1 MSVLRVS
8 LVGAALSILPAAVVP
23 IARAEPA
30 REVVVALTSPRPGS
44 AARVAR
50 AELTTRIEALGLR
63 FRESLADRLPPAVP
77 PSPGSNAA
85 LRFQLPGVEP
95 GTFAL
100 DPERIWLLEAPD
112 SATAATALEALLTD
126 PGVEWAEPNRVRE
139 FAALRLDLPVPDDPL
154 LLDGRQWGLRNL
166 GPASPWGG
174 VAGADIRALEAWAL
188 CSGSNAVLLAVADTG
203 IDPAH
208 PDLAAMLPDGSPRIV
223 HAVNL
228 TGLEPAGAFADSFYH
243 GTGVA
248 GVMAARTN
256 DGPHFDS
263 LGMAGVCGGN
273 GRDNFGC
280 RLVPIKISPRH
291 SGYAT
296 SYAIS
301 AAALYATAVG
311 ARAMNLSYAG
321 TSPSRLERLAMHWAI
336 ARGCVI
342 VVAAGNSGY
351 PENSGPQ
358 YPAAYAADG
367 LGIQVGAT
375 DRFDQRT
382 YWSSYGQDM
391 DLMAPGLDIWT
402 TYMTYPNAVGT
413 VYPGYVAMSGT
424 SFAAPFVTGAVGLL
438 AAARPELIDVDF
450 KHVLRESAHD
460 IGDPGVD
467 AMTGWGRLDAAAALE
482 AVGPA
487 IGIWHDE
494 VAGQSF
500 RSLGSDTLQ
509 VDEGGFGTLGPWSGR
524 HPAELIEV
532 TANLALPDS
541 FLGLVRVW
549 PRVGGTTTVRGG
561 WRLPYFV
568 PWAEVVEWNPPGTAL
583 PGAACSFTLR
593 GYVYRIATAGRPGC
607 PEDEYVPLP
616 PTQMRFGFTVLGR
629 VDRPPTV
636 TLLTPVAGDTL
647 APGDTLTVRWTAT
660 DPDEVTTVG
669 VDLVQSGRPPLALV
683 RMPAGVGAASVT
695 VPCEAWPG
703 GGELRV
709 TAYDEHG
716 TQRDQAWADAAV
728 QIRAA
733 TCNGGADA
741 ALRFAPN
748 PFRGALRISGPAGT
762 RVTIFDLSGRRR
774 HAAVLDGGGRHLWN
788 GLDDGGRALE
798 PGIYLVSNSGLPHT
812 TKLVKVE
819 WEMYMHLVTTL
830 LLCLLA
836 NPVTVRGE
844 PREPD
849 APAVPIAVTRV
860 GDRILVLDCIDVNV
874 TAIATARG
882 VVVIDTGRSPSLMEA
897 VARRIGREFGRGDV
911 RYVIDT
917 RTPITPPGTR
927 SSRRRSSSRIA
938 TAPCPCAAGRRT
950 RPAPCGTRATR
961 SRRPARSSRP
971 RTRRRPAAR
980 ARGSRP
986 AS

>member
-8 LVGAALSILPAAVVP
+8 LLGAALSVLPAAVAP
-23 IARAEPA
+23 IAQAEPA
-30 REVVVALTSPRPGS
+30 RELVVALAPPRPGG
-44 AARVAR
+44 AARVAQ
-50 AELTTRIEALGLR
+50 AELTTRLEALGLR
-63 FRESLADRLPPAVP
+63 FRESLASRLPPAVAP
-77 PSPGSNAA
+77 MPGSSAA
-85 LRFQLPGVEP
+85 LRFQAPGIETGP
-95 GTFAL
+95 FAL

-112 SATAATALEALLTD
+112 SVTATVALAALLAD

-139 FAALRLDLPVPDDPL
+139 FAALPLDLPVPDDPL
-154 LLDGRQWGLRNL
+154 LRDGRQWGLRNL
-166 GPASPWGG
+166 GSASPWGG

-188 CSGSNAVLLAVADTG
+188 CSGSNDVLLAVADTG

-208 PDLAAMLPDGSPRIV
+208 PDLAAALPDGSPRIV

-228 TGLEPAGAFADSFYH
+228 TGLEPAEAFADSNYH

-263 LGMAGVCGGN
+263 LGMAGVCGGD
-273 GRDNFGC
+273 GRGNFGC
-280 RLVPIKISPRH
+280 RIVPIKISPRH

-321 TSPSRLERLAMHWAI
+321 NYPSRLERLAMHWAI
-336 ARGCVI
+336 ARGCVV
-342 VVAAGNSGY
+342 VVAAGNNGY
-351 PENSGPQ
+351 LTDPRVQ

-382 YWSSYGQDM
+382 TWSSYNQDM

-413 VYPGYVAMSGT
+413 VYPGYVATSGT

-460 IGDPGVD
+460 IGEPGVD

-509 VDEGGFGTLGPWSGR
+509 VDEGGFGTLGHWSGR

-541 FLGLVRVW
+541 FLGPVRVW
-549 PRVGGTTTVRGG
+549 PRVGGTTTVRSG

-568 PWAEVVEWNPPGTAL
+568 PWAEVAEWNPPGTSL
-583 PGAACSFTLR
+583 PGAARSFTLR
-593 GYVYRIATAGRPGC
+593 GYVYRIATVECPGC

-636 TLLTPVAGDTL
+636 TLLAPAAGDTL
-647 APGDTLTVRWTAT
+647 APGDTLTVRWAAT
-660 DPDEVTTVG
+660 DPDQVTTVG
-669 VDLVQSGRPPLALV
+669 VDLVQSGQPPLLLARV
-683 RMPAGVGAASVT
+683 PAGAGVAGVT
-695 VPCEAWPG
+695 VPCGAWPG
-703 GGELRV
+703 GGALRV
-709 TAYDEHG
+709 TAYDENG
-716 TQRDQAWADAAV
+716 TQHDQAWADAALQV
-728 QIRAA
+728 RAA
-733 TCNGGADA
+733 ACNGGTAA

-762 RVTIFDLSGRRR
+762 RITIFDLSGRRR
-774 HAAVLDGGGRHLWN
+774 HEAVLDGGGALVWDGR
-788 GLDDGGRALE
+788 DDSGRAVA
-798 PGIYLVSNSGLPHT
+798 PGLYFARDGNAARP
-812 TKLVKVE
+812 TKLV
-819 WEMYMHLVTTL
+819 
-830 LLCLLA
+830 
-836 NPVTVRGE
+836 
-844 PREPD
+844 
-849 APAVPIAVTRV
+849 
-860 GDRILVLDCIDVNV
+860 RI
-874 TAIATARG
+874 
-882 VVVIDTGRSPSLMEA
+882 E
-897 VARRIGREFGRGDV
+897 
-911 RYVIDT
+911 
-917 RTPITPPGTR
+917 
-927 SSRRRSSSRIA
+927 
-938 TAPCPCAAGRRT
+938 
-950 RPAPCGTRATR
+950 
-961 SRRPARSSRP
+961 
-971 RTRRRPAAR
+971 
-980 ARGSRP
+980 
-986 AS
+986 

>member
-8 LVGAALSILPAAVVP
+8 LLGAALSILPVTVAPLAQ
-23 IARAEPA
+23 AEPTH
-30 REVVVALTSPRPGS
+30 ELVVALAPPRPGS

-50 AELTTRIEALGLR
+50 AELTTRFAALGLS
-63 FRESLADRLPPAVP
+63 FRESLASRLPSTVP

-85 LRFQLPGVEP
+85 LRFQAPGVEP
-95 GTFAL
+95 GPFAL
-100 DPERIWLLEAPD
+100 DPARIWLLEAPD
-112 SATAATALEALLTD
+112 SATAAAALEALLAD

-188 CSGSNAVLLAVADTG
+188 CSGSNDVLLAVADTG

-208 PDLAAMLPDGSPRIV
+208 PDLAATLPDGSPRIV

-228 TGLEPAGAFADSFYH
+228 TGLEPADAFADSFYH

-256 DGPHFDS
+256 DGPHLDS
-263 LGMAGVCGGN
+263 LGMAGVCGGD
-273 GRDNFGC
+273 GRGNFGC
-280 RLVPIKISPRH
+280 RLVPIKVSPRH

-296 SYAIS
+296 SYALS
-301 AAALYATAVG
+301 AAALYATTVG

-321 TSPSRLERLAMHWAI
+321 PSPSRLERLAMHWAI
-336 ARGCVI
+336 ARGCVV

-351 PENSGPQ
+351 SSNPSVM

-375 DRFDQRT
+375 DRFDRRT
-382 YWSSYGQDM
+382 EWSSYGPDM

-402 TYMTYPNAVGT
+402 TYMTYPNAIGT
-413 VYPGYVAMSGT
+413 VYPGYVAAAGT
-424 SFAAPFVTGAVGLL
+424 SFAAPFVTGTVGLL

-467 AMTGWGRLDAAAALE
+467 AMTGWGRLDAAAALD

-500 RSLGSDTLQ
+500 RALDSDTLQ
-509 VDEGGFGTLGPWSGR
+509 VDEGGFGTLGHWSGR
-524 HPAELIEV
+524 RFAELIEV

-541 FLGLVRVW
+541 FLGPVRVW
-549 PRVGGTTTVRGG
+549 PRVGGTTTVRSG

-568 PWAEVVEWNPPGTAL
+568 PWAEVAEWDPPGTAL
-583 PGAACSFTLR
+583 PGTARSFTLR
-593 GYVYRIATAGRPGC
+593 GYLYRIATTDCPGC

-636 TLLTPVAGDTL
+636 TLLAPAAGDTL
-647 APGDTLTVRWTAT
+647 APGDTLTVRWAAT

-669 VDLVQSGRPPLALV
+669 VDLVQSGRPTLALARV
-683 RMPAGVGAASVT
+683 AAGTGAAGVT
-695 VPCEAWPG
+695 VPGGAWPG
-703 GGELRV
+703 AGAVRV

-716 TQRDQAWADAAV
+716 AQHDQAWADAAL

-741 ALRFAPN
+741 TLRCAPN

-774 HAAVLDGGGRHLWN
+774 RATV
-788 GLDDGGRALE
+788 LDDGGAFAWDGRDDSGRVVAPGLYFVRAGTATRL
-798 PGIYLVSNSGLPHT
+798 
-812 TKLVKVE
+812 TKLV
-819 WEMYMHLVTTL
+819 
-830 LLCLLA
+830 
-836 NPVTVRGE
+836 
-844 PREPD
+844 
-849 APAVPIAVTRV
+849 
-860 GDRILVLDCIDVNV
+860 RI
-874 TAIATARG
+874 
-882 VVVIDTGRSPSLMEA
+882 E
-897 VARRIGREFGRGDV
+897 
-911 RYVIDT
+911 
-917 RTPITPPGTR
+917 
-927 SSRRRSSSRIA
+927 
-938 TAPCPCAAGRRT
+938 
-950 RPAPCGTRATR
+950 
-961 SRRPARSSRP
+961 
-971 RTRRRPAAR
+971 
-980 ARGSRP
+980 
-986 AS
+986 

>member
-1 MSVLRVS
+1 MSVLHVS
-8 LVGAALSILPAAVVP
+8 LLGAALSILPAAVVP

-30 REVVVALTSPRPGS
+30 HELVVALAPPRPGT
-44 AARVAR
+44 AAREAR
-50 AELTTRIEALGLR
+50 AELTTRLEALGLR
-63 FRESLADRLPPAVP
+63 FRESLASRLPPVVP
-77 PSPGSNAA
+77 PSPASSAA
-85 LRFQLPGVEP
+85 LRSQAPGIETGP
-95 GTFAL
+95 FAL
-100 DPERIWLLEAPD
+100 DPERIWLLAAPD
-112 SATAATALEALLTD
+112 SATAVAALEALLAD

-139 FAALRLDLPVPDDPL
+139 FAALRFDLPVADDPL
-154 LLDGRQWGLRNL
+154 LRDGRQWGLRNL

-174 VAGADIRALEAWAL
+174 VAGADIHALEAWAL
-188 CSGSNAVLLAVADTG
+188 CSGSNDVLLAVADTG

-208 PDLAAMLPDGSPRIV
+208 PDLAATLPDGSPRIV

-228 TGLEPAGAFADSFYH
+228 TGLEPADAFADSNYH

-263 LGMAGVCGGN
+263 LGMAGVCGGD

-280 RLVPIKISPRH
+280 HLVPIKISPRH
-291 SGYAT
+291 SGSAT

-321 TSPSRLERLAMHWAI
+321 NSPSRIERLAMHWAI
-336 ARGCVI
+336 ARGCV
-342 VVAAGNSGY
+342 VVAAAGNNGY
-351 PENSGPQ
+351 LTAPGVQ

-382 YWSSYGQDM
+382 SWSSYGPDM

-402 TYMTYPNAVGT
+402 TYMTYPSAVGT
-413 VYPGYVAMSGT
+413 AYPGYVAMSGT

-460 IGDPGVD
+460 IGERGVD
-467 AMTGWGRLDAAAALE
+467 AMTGWGRLDAAAALD

-500 RSLGSDTLQ
+500 RALSSDTLQ
-509 VDEGGFGTLGPWSGR
+509 VDEGGFGTLGHWSGR
-524 HPAELIEV
+524 HFAELIEV
-532 TANLALPDS
+532 TANLVLPDS
-541 FLGLVRVW
+541 FLGPVRVW
-549 PRVGGTTTVRGG
+549 PRVGGTTTVRSG

-568 PWAEVVEWNPPGTAL
+568 PWAEVVEWNPPGTSL
-583 PGAACSFTLR
+583 PGPARSFTLR
-593 GYVYRIATAGRPGC
+593 GYLYRIAITDCPGC

-616 PTQMRFGFTVLGR
+616 PTQMRFGFTVMGR

-636 TLLTPVAGDTL
+636 ALLAPAAGDTL
-647 APGDTLTVRWTAT
+647 APGDTLTVRWAAT

-669 VDLVQSGRPPLALV
+669 VDLVQSGRPPLALARV
-683 RMPAGVGAASVT
+683 AAGAGAAGVT
-695 VPCEAWPG
+695 VPCEAYPG
-703 GGELRV
+703 GGALRV
-709 TAYDEHG
+709 TAYDENG

-728 QIRAA
+728 EVRAA
-733 TCNGGADA
+733 PCNGEAVA

-774 HAAVLDGGGRHLWN
+774 RATVLDGGGAFAWDGRDDSGRLVAP
-788 GLDDGGRALE
+788 GLYFVRAGSSTRL
-798 PGIYLVSNSGLPHT
+798 
-812 TKLVKVE
+812 TKLV
-819 WEMYMHLVTTL
+819 
-830 LLCLLA
+830 
-836 NPVTVRGE
+836 
-844 PREPD
+844 
-849 APAVPIAVTRV
+849 
-860 GDRILVLDCIDVNV
+860 RI
-874 TAIATARG
+874 
-882 VVVIDTGRSPSLMEA
+882 E
-897 VARRIGREFGRGDV
+897 
-911 RYVIDT
+911 
-917 RTPITPPGTR
+917 
-927 SSRRRSSSRIA
+927 
-938 TAPCPCAAGRRT
+938 
-950 RPAPCGTRATR
+950 
-961 SRRPARSSRP
+961 
-971 RTRRRPAAR
+971 
-980 ARGSRP
+980 
-986 AS
+986 